1 MGDRQ
6 GHFEEKTE
14 TGQGGGE
21 LAEPVDCF
29 IRRGREEER
38 PPRGIVTKIVQ
49 VRVEQQSVS
58 D

>member
-21 LAEPVDCF
+21 LAEPVDCLV
-29 IRRGREEER
+29 RRGREEER
-38 PPRGIVTKIVQ
+38 SPRGIVTKIVQ
-49 VRVEQQSVS
+49 VRVEQSVS